1 MTKIASTKLLKGH
14 TDKVLA
20 LDLDATDRLI
30 VSGSQD
36 KTVRLWDLNAN
47 KTNILRGHGGSDW
60 FSKVNAVAI
69 STSLNLIASGGDD
82 QTVRLWSLVTHQQVK
97 TFTGQQGVTSLAMDR
112 EGRLLASGSQDRTII
127 LWSLETD
134 QRLYTLDGHTD
145 GVLSLCFSPDGK
157 FLASGGDG
165 GDKTV
170 RIWSLADQSSLL
182 FKGHSDWFGGVSGVA
197 FHPNGRLILS
207 GSKDKT
213 IKIWDIN
220 QAQDIMTLTDHTD
233 EVNSVAISPN
243 GKILASGSKDK
254 TLKLWDLAKG
264 TLITTIPH
272 QGSVTAVKF
281 GRSQNIVIT
290 ACEDKIIRIFSGLFP
305 QKILLLDIPTV

>member
-1 MTKIASTKLLKGH
+1 MTKIASAKLLKGH

-20 LDLDATDRLI
+20 LDLDPCDRLI

-36 KTVRLWDLNAN
+36 KTVRLWDLNTN
-47 KTNILRGHGGSDW
+47 KTNIFHGHGGSDW
-60 FSKVNAVAI
+60 FCKVNAVAI
-69 STSLNLIASGGDD
+69 SSSLNLIASGGDD
-82 QTVRLWSLVTHQQVK
+82 RTVRLWSLVTNQQVK
-97 TFTGQQGVTSLAMDR
+97 TFTGHQQGVTSLAIDR
-112 EGRLLASGSQDRTII
+112 EGRLLASGGQDRTII
-127 LWSLETD
+127 IWSLETD
-134 QRLYTLDGHTD
+134 EKLYTLDGHTD
-145 GVLSLCFSPDGK
+145 VVLSLCFSRDGK

-170 RIWSLADQSSLL
+170 RIWSLADQSSLVL
-182 FKGHSDWFGGVSGVA
+182 KGHSDWFGGVSGVA
-197 FHPNGRLILS
+197 FHLNGRLVVS

-220 QAQDIMTLTDHTD
+220 TAKDVMTLTDHTN

-243 GKILASGSKDK
+243 GKFLASGSKDK

-272 QGSVTAVKF
+272 QDSVTAVKF

-305 QKILLLDIPTV
+305 